1 MRESRDNSVSRC
13 VRGIET
19 ARLAAAHAAHKDC
32 GKHRY
37 DGTVDQDGKQE
48 DVEVHLA
55 RALLL
60 PTGLG
65 GLTRAGAP
73 LGGGQLRRPSRTA
86 LDPSKMP
93 ARNRRRVLLVDRL
106 GGSLTSRQVNNGLG
120 ALVGIAGHRGSL
132 HAPRIAGGDA

>member
-19 ARLAAAHAAHKDC
+19 ARLAAAHAAYKDC
-32 GKHRY
+32 GEHRY
-37 DGTVDQDGKQE
+37 NGTVDQDGKQE

-65 GLTRAGAP
+65 GLTGAGTS
-73 LGGGQLRRPSRTA
+73 LGGGQLRRPCRTA
-86 LDPSKMP
+86 LDPSKVP
-93 ARNRRRVLLVDRL
+93 ARNRRRVLLSDRL
-106 GGSLTSRQVNNGLG
+106 RRSLTSRQVNDHLG
-120 ALVGIAGHRGSL
+120 ALVGVTGHWGSL
-132 HAPRIAGGDA
+132 HAARIAGGDA